1 MDKASKIYVSG
12 HSGMVG
18 GAMVRQ
24 LQAKGYTNIVCK
36 DSKQLDLRR
45 QADVEDFFKSER
57 PDYVLHF
64 AARVGGIKAN
74 MSFPVEF
81 LYDNALINM
90 NVIYAAYKFNVKKL
104 LYLGSSCVY
113 PRLCPQP
120 MLEDYLLSGKL
131 EPTNEGYALAKI
143 MGLKLCE
150 YLNRQFKTDYLALMP
165 PNIYGPGDN
174 FKTDSSHVVP
184 ALIRKFV
191 EAKRDNL
198 SSVEL
203 WGTGSARREFI
214 YVDEVIDA
222 SLYFMNKFD
231 VKDLP
236 SFVNIGI
243 GSDVSIKEL
252 AQIIVNET
260 GYNGKI
266 IWNTNMPDGMPQKL
280 LDSGLAKKF
289 GWASKISLPVGI
301 KRTVSWYKNE
311 FFSE

>member
-120 MLEDYLLSGKL
+120 M
-131 EPTNEGYALAKI
+131 
-143 MGLKLCE
+143 
-150 YLNRQFKTDYLALMP
+150 
-165 PNIYGPGDN
+165 
-174 FKTDSSHVVP
+174 
-184 ALIRKFV
+184 
-191 EAKRDNL
+191 
-198 SSVEL
+198 
-203 WGTGSARREFI
+203 
-214 YVDEVIDA
+214 
-222 SLYFMNKFD
+222 
-231 VKDLP
+231 
-236 SFVNIGI
+236 
-243 GSDVSIKEL
+243 
-252 AQIIVNET
+252 
-260 GYNGKI
+260 
-266 IWNTNMPDGMPQKL
+266 
-280 LDSGLAKKF
+280 
-289 GWASKISLPVGI
+289 
-301 KRTVSWYKNE
+301 
-311 FFSE
+311 